1 MTFINAHR
9 NFIIRIITVI
19 FLVAAIYHLVAL
31 FVHLNDLPLWRQTL
45 FVFVDLFFALAINYL
60 PGYFLFLFVL
70 LLIEQL
76 YSHGNRLI
84 NIWVERKEID
94 WLSLLVLLFLPLVF
108 FFLFF
113 DGTFNRKREQTKG
126 NG

>member
-19 FLVAAIYHLVAL
+19 FLVAAIYHFVAL

-113 DGTFNRKREQTKG
+113 DETFNRKREQMKG
-126 NG
+126 NR

>member
-19 FLVAAIYHLVAL
+19 FLVAAIYHFVAL

-60 PGYFLFLFVL
+60 PAYFLFLFVL

-108 FFLFF
+108 SFLFF
-113 DGTFNRKREQTKG
+113 DESFIRKREQTNG
-126 NG
+126 NK

>member
-19 FLVAAIYHLVAL
+19 FLVAAIYHFVAL

-113 DGTFNRKREQTKG
+113 DETFNRKREQTKG